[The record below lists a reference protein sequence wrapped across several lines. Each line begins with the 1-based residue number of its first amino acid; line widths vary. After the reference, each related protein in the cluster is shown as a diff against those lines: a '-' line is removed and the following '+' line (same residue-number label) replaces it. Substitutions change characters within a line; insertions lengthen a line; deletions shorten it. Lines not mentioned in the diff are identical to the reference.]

1 MNSLLNEVEQPLS
14 VVDTLQID
22 PSNNGENSVK
32 IGRGKNGRFTYGNN
46 YSVGN
51 KGGRPKKLTALE
63 YLDSLGGFDTVFS
76 KMLNDDTESLYALI
90 DIYSGKYK

>member
-1 MNSLLNEVEQPLS
+1 MLQKFLQEIERTSS
-14 VVDTLQID
+14 VDMLQTVQG
-22 PSNNGENSVK
+22 NNGENSVK

-46 YSVGN
+46 FSVGN
-51 KGGRPKKLTALE
+51 KGGRPKKLTAIE

-76 KMLNDDTESLYALI
+76 KMLDDDIESLYALI